1 MWHPAGRVKLARG
14 DAPATL
20 TTLAEMEQ
28 FVQQHQFGH
37 LAGEIADV
45 RIRALLHQGALAAAA
60 RLAQSH
66 DLPISQARIH
76 IAQGDPKAALAQ
88 LEPLRQQA
96 EAKHWADMCLQ
107 VLLLQALAHQAADE
121 HEQAV
126 QAVGEALAL
135 AAPGGLLRPFV
146 DEGAPMAALLQEAVK
161 GSVAPLFA
169 QQVLAAFGETSVSQ
183 LPTAQPLPDPLSDAS
198 LKCSSCSPPNS
209 LARRLRAN

>member
-1 MWHPAGRVKLARG
+1 M
-14 DAPATL
+14 
-20 TTLAEMEQ
+20 
-28 FVQQHQFGH
+28 
-37 LAGEIADV
+37 
-45 RIRALLHQGALAAAA
+45 
-60 RLAQSH
+60 
-66 DLPISQARIH
+66 PISQARIH

-96 EAKHWADMCLQ
+96 EAKHWADMRLQ

-183 LPTAQPLPDPLSDAS
+183 LPTAQPLPDPLSERELEVLKLLTTELTGPEIARELMIS
-198 LKCSSCSPPNS
+198 LNTLRTHTKNIYAKLGVNS
-209 LARRLRAN
+209 RRTAVRRAEAINLL